1 MFSQKPELRRH
12 MFSHTGGGFL
22 CSYCG
27 KSLRDPHSLRS
38 HERLHTGERP
48 HRCPICGKGYTLA
61 TKLRRHVKSAHTKE
75 KPYTCHCGAS
85 YTVRQSLLRHQ
96 AQHRTEGGIHKEVE
110 GGHGEEKH
118 IRKKE
123 VSQDLATSGCSH
135 PKPIRGRPKKNLIL
149 QGAGEKE
156 GSEVKQ
162 RRSQEKGE
170 EETNL
175 KRVDTS
181 GEGDSVANIQQAVVY
196 VHTDN
201 LSSPSSTPL
210 LFTSDGSLS
219 AGTEQELVEVVISES
234 AEQCIVVHG
243 QQAVGE
249 LLILQE
255 EGNGLCSVAQT
266 VEINTV

>member
-1 MFSQKPELRRH
+1 M
-12 MFSHTGGGFL
+12 
-22 CSYCG
+22 
-27 KSLRDPHSLRS
+27 
-38 HERLHTGERP
+38 
-48 HRCPICGKGYTLA
+48 
-61 TKLRRHVKSAHTKE
+61 KSAHVKE

-96 AQHRTEGGIHKEVE
+96 AQHRTEGGIQKDAD
-110 GGHGEEKH
+110 GGHGEKTH

-123 VSQDLATSGCSH
+123 ASQELATSGGTH
-135 PKPIRGRPKKNLIL
+135 PKPIRGRPKKTLIP

-162 RRSQEKGE
+162 RTSQEKGDD
-170 EETNL
+170 ETNL
-175 KRVDTS
+175 KRVDAS
-181 GEGDSVANIQQAVVY
+181 AEGDGGANIQQAVVY
-196 VHTDN
+196 VHTDH

-210 LFTSDGSLS
+210 LFTSEGSLP
-219 AGTEQELVEVVISES
+219 AGSGQELVEVVISES
-234 AEQCIVVHG
+234 TEQCIVVHG

-255 EGNGLCSVAQT
+255 EGNGVCSVAQT